1 MRSPGS
7 RAWWSYGLINFSSG
21 ASNCPRGS
29 LLKTAPGGQTTLP
42 PKSTP
47 GPHGGDLRGHQR
59 RCPSAQELQLG
70 AWRASW
76 TSEDS
81 STSRVGRKSTDNLE
95 NSLAEQKGN
104 CLFRRAP
111 NRQVG
116 VLCDCSRAEGHF
128 PKTFDLKRISSF
140 STSLK
145 TSHPAKTGAAQ
156 IRWEAVS
163 VARTR
168 SGPPRTR
175 LC

>member
-1 MRSPGS
+1 MCKKLCFSP
-7 RAWWSYGLINFSSG
+7 RKLI
-21 ASNCPRGS
+21 
-29 LLKTAPGGQTTLP
+29 
-42 PKSTP
+42 
-47 GPHGGDLRGHQR
+47 
-59 RCPSAQELQLG
+59 
-70 AWRASW
+70 WRDH
-76 TSEDS
+76 EE
-81 STSRVGRKSTDNLE
+81 SRVKGLVVIWANQFLFWGLKLSPRQPLE
-95 NSLAEQKGN
+95 NSPRGADHSATQVHSWPTRRRPPWAPASLPVCTGAPARGVAGQLDLGGLRAEQKGN

-168 SGPPRTR
+168 SSPPRTR